1 MPVLE
6 QGEQILRQIGFSVSL
21 IPLLS
26 FAVAVAAGP
35 DLVEQFDKLIGHDR
49 FEQILHAVKP
59 NRLTGV
65 FKVAVSAE
73 NDKIGIRK
81 MIPLND
87 LQQFQAVHHRHLDIG
102 NDQIHRM
109 LFEKGQRLPSVG
121 DSSFNRKSKCI
132 PVHKHSQALG
142 NKRLIVNQQ
151 YFQQCLAFRHPAAPP
166 PGWWLS
172 WFQFLLRSLP

>member
-1 MPVLE
+1 MPVLK

-73 NDKIGIRK
+73 DNKMSVRK
-81 MIPLND
+81 ALLLNR
-87 LQQFQAVHHRHLDIG
+87 LEQFQAVHHGHLDVG
-102 NDQIHRM
+102 NDQIHRV
-109 LFEKGQRLPSVG
+109 LFEKGQRLPAIGRSTLY
-121 DSSFNRKSKCI
+121 SKTQRV
-132 PVHKHSQALG
+132 PVHQHREALG
-142 NKRLIVNQQ
+142 DKWLVINQQ
-151 YFQQCLAFRHPAAPP
+151 RFQRRFVLRHPAAPP
-166 PGWWLS
+166 PEQW
-172 WFQFLLRSLP
+172 